1 MCGMVFRML
10 IGVSDDDS
18 QGSSGVVSRRLLKQK
33 TSPFDYDIDLST
45 RLLSEI
51 LRQVYSSGK
60 LE

>member
-1 MCGMVFRML
+1 MCGMVFHML
-10 IGVSDDDS
+10 IGVSYDDS

-51 LRQVYSSGK
+51 LHQVYSSGK